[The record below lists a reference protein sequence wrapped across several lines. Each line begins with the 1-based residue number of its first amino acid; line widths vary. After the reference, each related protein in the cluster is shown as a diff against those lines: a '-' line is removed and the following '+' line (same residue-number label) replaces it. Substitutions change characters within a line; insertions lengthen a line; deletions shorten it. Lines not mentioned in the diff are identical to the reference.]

1 MDALR
6 ERGSHMPIGSVGNHI
21 RQGDRA
27 LRFSAAVT
35 RRDRRWKQGGH
46 DVPAGGGVS
55 TGPGCWRPK
64 ITERFPLSLETGIWL
79 VAGVVGMTSLAGTL
93 AGPGTAG
100 RCSDPVVDAD
110 DPATPS
116 PRNTMFPV

>member
-1 MDALR
+1 M
-6 ERGSHMPIGSVGNHI
+6 
-21 RQGDRA
+21 
-27 LRFSAAVT
+27 
-35 RRDRRWKQGGH
+35 
-46 DVPAGGGVS
+46 
-55 TGPGCWRPK
+55 
-64 ITERFPLSLETGIWL
+64 TERFPLSLETGIWL

-116 PRNTMFPV
+116 PSAKQASAATAAVNVLVRGFFDIHTERSEVRPLCPLPVTRTSGPE